1 MFALLSFALSG
12 FSAQTAP
19 IAIDFPVHLSK
30 ADVVFNVFHTEPK
43 APERQTS
50 LFLMHIVSG
59 VLKQRKT
66 PSRLIAIFHSG
77 GAPLACNDAA
87 YNRLTGSTTGNP
99 YKADI
104 AQVQRDGFQT
114 EICVKSM
121 QFQHIAKSDLLPGI
135 KVNGGALIRIIELT
149 QRGYTQF
156 AF

>member
-1 MFALLSFALSG
+1 MLALFSFVVAALSV
-12 FSAQTAP
+12 QTAP
-19 IAIDFPVHLSK
+19 IAIDVPVQLAK
-30 ADVVFNVFHTEPK
+30 ADTVFNVFHIDPK

-50 LFLMHIVSG
+50 LFLMHILSG

-66 PSRLIAIFHSG
+66 PSHLIAIFHSG
-77 GAPLACNDAA
+77 AAALACNDETF
-87 YNRLTGSTTGNP
+87 NRLTGSTTGNP

-104 AQVQRDGFQT
+104 AQAQRDGFQT

-149 QRGYTQF
+149 QKGYTQF
-156 AF
+156 SF